1 MAKTKY
7 TDKTMKDLQKLL
19 TEKRKVLRDFY
30 FAVAGGK
37 MTDVKSAKN
46 TRKDIARILT
56 ELHKSKETG
65 KV

>member
-1 MAKTKY
+1 MSKVKY
-7 TDKTMKDLQKLL
+7 SEKSIKDLQKLL
-19 TEKRKVLRDFY
+19 TEKRRALRDFY
-30 FAVAGGK
+30 FGVAGGK

-56 ELHKSKETG
+56 NLHKKQEEG